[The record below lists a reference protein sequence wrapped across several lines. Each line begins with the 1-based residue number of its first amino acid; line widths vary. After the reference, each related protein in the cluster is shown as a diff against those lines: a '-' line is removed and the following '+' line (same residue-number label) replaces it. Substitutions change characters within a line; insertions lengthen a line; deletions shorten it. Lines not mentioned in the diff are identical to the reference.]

1 MLAGQGMARL
11 AAALLATAALT
22 ACVDTLAQRRATLA
36 TKVGEREID
45 LVREFGVPTRTY
57 DTDGHHF
64 LAYVETYQVV
74 DPGYWDP
81 IMPIMTPPA
90 VYNYSCTT
98 TFEIANGTVQSF
110 TLAGNGC

>member
-1 MLAGQGMARL
+1 MLAGRGMARL
-11 AAALLATAALT
+11 AAALLAMAALA
-22 ACVDTLAQRRATLA
+22 ACVDTLAQRRAFLA